1 MSATLWNKMKKKPE
15 SSQPECEDGAE
26 VVRWKAAHL
35 KTKRLIMVMVMM
47 VMVMVMK
54 VQMHW

>member
-26 VVRWKAAHL
+26 VVHWKAAHL
-35 KTKRLIMVMVMM
+35 KTKRFIMICFMV
-47 VMVMVMK
+47 VMVMK